1 MKKIRLGSSIK
12 VNINGK
18 EDFLTVDSS
27 KGDIIL
33 HKNGRTKARRKYD
46 GNSFE
51 YNNEIYTIKGN

>member
-1 MKKIRLGSSIK
+1 MKLVKFGSSIK

-18 EDFLTVDSS
+18 EDFLTV

-33 HKNGRTKARRKYD
+33 HKNGRTVARRNYY

-51 YNNEIYTIKGN
+51 YNNETYTIKGA

>member
-1 MKKIRLGSSIK
+1 MKSVKLGSSIK

-18 EDFLTVDSS
+18 EVFLTVDTS

-33 HKNGRTKARRKYD
+33 HKNGRTIARRNYD

-51 YNNEIYTIKGN
+51 YNNETYTIKGA